1 VVDTANTGP
10 AGVEAAEAGLGAE
23 VDSTGIRRH
32 HQYFVQFSSEAH
44 ASILSDRYNSGDSA
58 TVTI

>member
-10 AGVEAAEAGLGAE
+10 AGVEEAEAGLGAE

-32 HQYFVQFSSEAH
+32 RQYAVQFSSEAH
-44 ASILSDRYNSGDSA
+44 ASILSDRYNSGDYA